1 MPAIRPASFHR
12 MLHRRMAGLALL
24 AILLL
29 ALVPTLGRLAQARAS
44 VGEAAPSWA
53 AMCTAR
59 GLESIRLPVAAHDLA
74 HDPAHDAGAAT
85 GEAPAA
91 PHGAAGDCDY
101 CPLLAAAIPVTVATH
116 SIPPA
121 ALPPALCTFRAL
133 PARAQP
139 HPCGLGSRGP
149 PTIS

>member
-1 MPAIRPASFHR
+1 MPANRPAPFR
-12 MLHRRMAGLALL
+12 RVLHRRMARLALF

-29 ALVPTLGRLAQARAS
+29 ALVPTLGRFAQASAA
-44 VGEAAPSWA
+44 VGDAAPSWA

-59 GLESIRLPVAAHDLA
+59 GLESIRLPSTTQVAAHDAVL
-74 HDPAHDAGAAT
+74 AT

-91 PHGAAGDCDY
+91 PHGSAGDCDY
-101 CPLLAAAIPVTVATH
+101 CPLLAATIPVAVAAH
-116 SIPPA
+116 SVPPA
-121 ALPPALCTFRAL
+121 ALPPALCTSRTL